1 MKLFDKVKLTTDKY
15 KEEGASK
22 GEIGYIVE
30 IYDRENLPTG
40 YDVQFDTLKTVPGY
54 PVIIVHEEDIEVI
67 Q

>member
-1 MKLFDKVKLTTDKY
+1 MELFDKVKLATDKY
-15 KEEGASK
+15 KEEGVLK
-22 GEIGYIVE
+22 GDIGHIVE
-30 IYDRENLPTG
+30 IYHRENLPTG